1 MALRQKANSRATST
15 GRPTKPSP
23 EGMKD
28 GMLSLTHKN
37 FRVCD
42 NALNDI
48 SKGVGYSL
56 IIKEIKKASQT
67 EVLLTPADEDK
78 NIIKMFKIL
87 LT

>member
-1 MALRQKANSRATST
+1 MALRQEANSRATST
-15 GRPTKPSP
+15 GRSTKPSP

-28 GMLSLTHKN
+28 GMLSLTLKN
-37 FRVCD
+37 FRVCA

-56 IIKEIKKASQT
+56 IIKEIKKASQA
-67 EVLLTPADEDK
+67 EVLLTPAYEDK